1 MLHEH
6 NMNKEK
12 IIEKYNKHL
21 SYEKNLSDNTIR
33 NYLSDLSVFAS
44 FLVEEN
50 FSKEQPFQDFAK
62 FILNKKKQ
70 LFQTEYRKTIV
81 SFLTW
86 LVTKKTKDI
95 SRNSVI
101 RSLASLR
108 SFFRFC
114 IEEKFMP
121 EAPLWNSRSY
131 SMKKII
137 PKKPQLLPEVLEQN
151 EIESL
156 LDNPKENEI
165 NHKTLDLVVRDLSI
179 LEILYGSGL
188 RLSEVSNLN
197 LNDIDI
203 TKRTVT
209 VIGKGNKQ
217 RQVPLSLKS
226 IKILDDYIRNQRK
239 LLVKRNS
246 ESALFLNKFGK
257 RLSNRSIQ
265 NIVKSKGKIAG
276 LPKRIHTH
284 MIRHSFATHL
294 LDGGADIRI
303 VQMLLGHSSP
313 DTTQIYTHVST
324 NQSKKIYLESHPLAK
339 INK

>member
-1 MLHEH
+1 MRHDH
-6 NMNKEK
+6 NMDNEK
-12 IIEKYNKHL
+12 IIEKYNNHL
-21 SYEKNLSDNTIR
+21 RFEKNLSDNTIR
-33 NYLSDLSVFAS
+33 NYLSDLAVFKI
-44 FLVEEN
+44 FLQIEKFSYEE
-50 FSKEQPFQDFAK
+50 PFLDFAK
-62 FILNKKKQ
+62 FISKKKKH
-70 LFQTEYRKTIV
+70 LYQTEYRKVIV

-86 LVTKKTKDI
+86 LVTKKNNNI

-101 RSLASLR
+101 RNLASLR

-131 SMKKII
+131 SMKKLI
-137 PKKPQLLPEVLEQN
+137 PKKPQMLPEILQQN
-151 EIESL
+151 EISNL
-156 LDNPKENEI
+156 LDTTNENQSTNKSLKFI
-165 NHKTLDLVVRDLSI
+165 LRDISI

-188 RLSEVSNLN
+188 RLSEVVNLN
-197 LNDIDI
+197 VGNIDLS
-203 TKRTVT
+203 KRTVT
-209 VIGKGNKQ
+209 VLGKGNKQ

-226 IKILDDYIRNQRK
+226 TKILEEYINNQRK
-239 LLVKRNS
+239 LLIKRNS
-246 ESALFLNKFGK
+246 ESGLFLNKYGG

-265 NIVKSKGKIAG
+265 NLVKSRAKIVG
-276 LPKRIHTH
+276 LPKRVHTH

-324 NQSKKIYLESHPLAK
+324 SQARKVYLDSHPFAN

>member
-1 MLHEH
+1 MLHKH
-6 NMNKEK
+6 NMDIEK

-21 SYEKNLSDNTIR
+21 RYEKNLSDNTIR
-33 NYLSDLSVFAS
+33 NYLSDLTVFKF
-44 FLVEEN
+44 FLIEEK
-50 FSKEQPFQDFAK
+50 FSKEATFQDFAK
-62 FILNKKKQ
+62 FISNKKKNLYQ
-70 LFQTEYRKTIV
+70 IEYRKTIV

-86 LVTKKTKDI
+86 LVTKKTNNI

-101 RSLASLR
+101 RNLASLR

-131 SMKKII
+131 SMKKLI
-137 PKKPQLLPEVLEQN
+137 PKKPQILPEVLQQN
-151 EIESL
+151 EIASL
-156 LDNPKENEI
+156 IDNSKETQNKNKSLEFV
-165 NHKTLDLVVRDLSI
+165 LRDISI

-197 LNDIDI
+197 LNDIDL

-209 VIGKGNKQ
+209 VLGKGNKQ
-217 RQVPLSLKS
+217 RQVPLSLNSKE
-226 IKILDDYIRNQRK
+226 ILQEYIQNQRK
-239 LLVKRNS
+239 LLIKRNS
-246 ESALFLNKFGK
+246 EPALFLNKFGK

-265 NIVKSKGKIAG
+265 NLVKSKAKIAG
-276 LPKRIHTH
+276 LPKRVHTH

-324 NQSKKIYLESHPLAK
+324 SQAKKVYLESHPFAN

>member
-1 MLHEH
+1 MLHNL
-6 NMNKEK
+6 NMDKEK
-12 IIEKYNKHL
+12 IIEKYSNHL
-21 SYEKNLSDNTIR
+21 RFEKNLSNNTIR
-33 NYLSDLSVFAS
+33 NYLSDLAVFKI
-44 FLVEEN
+44 FLIVEK
-50 FSKEQPFQDFAK
+50 FSHEEPFQDFAK
-62 FILNKKKQ
+62 FISKKKIH
-70 LFQTEYRKTIV
+70 LYQTEYRKVIV

-86 LVTKKTKDI
+86 LVTKKTNI

-101 RSLASLR
+101 RNLASLR

-131 SMKKII
+131 SMKKLI
-137 PKKPQLLPEVLEQN
+137 PKKPQMLPEVLQQN
-151 EIESL
+151 EISYL
-156 LDNPKENEI
+156 LDSPNEKQNTNKSLKFTI
-165 NHKTLDLVVRDLSI
+165 RDISI

-188 RLSEVSNLN
+188 RLSEVGNLN
-197 LNDIDI
+197 VNNIDL

-209 VIGKGNKQ
+209 VLGKGNKQ

-226 IKILDDYIRNQRK
+226 TEVLQEYINNQRK
-239 LLVKRNS
+239 LLIKRNS
-246 ESALFLNKFGK
+246 EPGLFLNKFGG

-265 NIVKSKGKIAG
+265 NLVKSRAKIGG
-276 LPKRIHTH
+276 LPKRVHTH
-284 MIRHSFATHL
+284 MLRHSFATHL

-324 NQSKKIYLESHPLAK
+324 SQARKVYLDSHPLAN

>member
-1 MLHEH
+1 MLHDH
-6 NMNKEK
+6 NMDNEK
-12 IIEKYNKHL
+12 IIEKYSNHL
-21 SYEKNLSDNTIR
+21 RFEKNLSDNTIR
-33 NYLSDLSVFAS
+33 NYLSDLAVFKI
-44 FLVEEN
+44 FLNIEE
-50 FSKEQPFQDFAK
+50 FSYEHPFLDFAK
-62 FILNKKKQ
+62 FISKKKKH
-70 LFQTEYRKTIV
+70 LYQTEYRKVIV

-86 LVTKKTKDI
+86 LVTKKTNI

-101 RSLASLR
+101 RNLASLR

-131 SMKKII
+131 SMKKLI
-137 PKKPQLLPEVLEQN
+137 PKKPQMLPEVLQQN
-151 EIESL
+151 EISYL
-156 LDNPKENEI
+156 LDSPNEKQNTNKSLKFTI
-165 NHKTLDLVVRDLSI
+165 RDISI

-188 RLSEVSNLN
+188 RLSEVGNLN
-197 LNDIDI
+197 VNNIDL

-209 VIGKGNKQ
+209 VLGKGNKQ

-226 IKILDDYIRNQRK
+226 TKILQEYINNQRR
-239 LLVKRNS
+239 LLIKRNS
-246 ESALFLNKFGK
+246 EPGLFLNKFGG

-265 NIVKSKGKIAG
+265 NLVKSRAKIAG
-276 LPKRIHTH
+276 LPKRVHTH

-324 NQSKKIYLESHPLAK
+324 SQARKVYLDSHPFAN

>member
-1 MLHEH
+1 MLHDH
-6 NMNKEK
+6 NMDNEK
-12 IIEKYNKHL
+12 IIEKYSNHL
-21 SYEKNLSDNTIR
+21 RFEKNLSDNTIR
-33 NYLSDLSVFAS
+33 NYLSDLAVFKI
-44 FLVEEN
+44 FLNIEE
-50 FSKEQPFQDFAK
+50 FSYEYPFLDFAK
-62 FILNKKKQ
+62 FISKKKKH
-70 LFQTEYRKTIV
+70 LYQTEYRKVIV

-86 LVTKKTKDI
+86 LVTKKTNI

-101 RSLASLR
+101 RNLASLR

-131 SMKKII
+131 SMKKLI
-137 PKKPQLLPEVLEQN
+137 PKKPQMLPEVLQQN
-151 EIESL
+151 EISYL
-156 LDNPKENEI
+156 LDSPNEKQNTNKSLKFTI
-165 NHKTLDLVVRDLSI
+165 RDISI

-188 RLSEVSNLN
+188 RLSEVGNLN
-197 LNDIDI
+197 VNNIDL

-209 VIGKGNKQ
+209 VLGKGNKQ

-226 IKILDDYIRNQRK
+226 TKILQEYINNQRR
-239 LLVKRNS
+239 LLIKRNS
-246 ESALFLNKFGK
+246 EPGLFLNKFGG

-265 NIVKSKGKIAG
+265 NLVKSRAKIAG
-276 LPKRIHTH
+276 LPKRVHTH

-324 NQSKKIYLESHPLAK
+324 SQARKVYLDSHPFAN

>member
-1 MLHEH
+1 MD
-6 NMNKEK
+6 NEK
-12 IIEKYNKHL
+12 IIEKYSNHL
-21 SYEKNLSDNTIR
+21 RFEKNLSDNTIR
-33 NYLSDLSVFAS
+33 NYLSDLAVFKI
-44 FLVEEN
+44 FLNIEK
-50 FSKEQPFQDFAK
+50 FSYEHPFLDFAK
-62 FILNKKKQ
+62 FISKKKKH
-70 LFQTEYRKTIV
+70 LYQTEYRKVIV

-86 LVTKKTKDI
+86 LVTKKTNI

-101 RSLASLR
+101 RNLASLR

-131 SMKKII
+131 SMKKLI
-137 PKKPQLLPEVLEQN
+137 PKKPQMLPEVLQQN
-151 EIESL
+151 EISYL
-156 LDNPKENEI
+156 LDSPNEKQNTNKSLKFTI
-165 NHKTLDLVVRDLSI
+165 RDISI

-188 RLSEVSNLN
+188 RLSEVGNLN
-197 LNDIDI
+197 VNNIDL

-209 VIGKGNKQ
+209 VLGKGNKQ

-226 IKILDDYIRNQRK
+226 TKILQEYINNQRR
-239 LLVKRNS
+239 LLIKRNS
-246 ESALFLNKFGK
+246 EPGLFLNKFGG

-265 NIVKSKGKIAG
+265 NLVKSRAKIAG
-276 LPKRIHTH
+276 LPKRVHTH

-324 NQSKKIYLESHPLAK
+324 SQARKVYLDSHPFAN

>member
-1 MLHEH
+1 MLHDH
-6 NMNKEK
+6 NMDNEK
-12 IIEKYNKHL
+12 IIEKYSNHL
-21 SYEKNLSDNTIR
+21 RFEKNLSDNTIR
-33 NYLSDLSVFAS
+33 NYLSDLAVFKI
-44 FLVEEN
+44 FLNIEE
-50 FSKEQPFQDFAK
+50 FSYEYPFLDFAK
-62 FILNKKKQ
+62 FISKKKKH
-70 LFQTEYRKTIV
+70 LYQTEYRKVIV

-86 LVTKKTKDI
+86 LVTKKTNI

-101 RSLASLR
+101 RNLASLR

-131 SMKKII
+131 SMKKLI
-137 PKKPQLLPEVLEQN
+137 PKKPQMLPEVLQQN
-151 EIESL
+151 EISYL
-156 LDNPKENEI
+156 LDSPNEKQ
-165 NHKTLDLVVRDLSI
+165 NTNKSLKFTRRDISI

-188 RLSEVSNLN
+188 RLSEVGNLN
-197 LNDIDI
+197 VNNIDL

-209 VIGKGNKQ
+209 VLGKGNKQ

-226 IKILDDYIRNQRK
+226 TKILQEYINNQRR
-239 LLVKRNS
+239 LLIKRNS
-246 ESALFLNKFGK
+246 EPGLFLNKFGG

-265 NIVKSKGKIAG
+265 NLVKSRAKIAG
-276 LPKRIHTH
+276 LPKRVHTH

-324 NQSKKIYLESHPLAK
+324 SQARKVYLDSHPFAN

>member
-1 MLHEH
+1 MLHDH
-6 NMNKEK
+6 NMDNEK
-12 IIEKYNKHL
+12 IIEKYSNHL
-21 SYEKNLSDNTIR
+21 RFEKNLSDNTIR
-33 NYLSDLSVFAS
+33 NYLSDLAVFKI
-44 FLVEEN
+44 FLNIEK
-50 FSKEQPFQDFAK
+50 FSYEHPFLDFAK
-62 FILNKKKQ
+62 FISKKKKH
-70 LFQTEYRKTIV
+70 LYQTEYRKVIV

-86 LVTKKTKDI
+86 LVTKKTNI

-101 RSLASLR
+101 RNLASLR

-131 SMKKII
+131 SMKKLI
-137 PKKPQLLPEVLEQN
+137 PKKPQMLPEVLQQN
-151 EIESL
+151 EISYL
-156 LDNPKENEI
+156 LDSPNEKQNTNKSLKFTI
-165 NHKTLDLVVRDLSI
+165 RDISI

-188 RLSEVSNLN
+188 RLSEVGNLN
-197 LNDIDI
+197 VNNIDL

-209 VIGKGNKQ
+209 VLGKGNKQ

-226 IKILDDYIRNQRK
+226 TKILQEYINNQRR
-239 LLVKRNS
+239 LLIKRNS
-246 ESALFLNKFGK
+246 EPGLFLNKFGG

-265 NIVKSKGKIAG
+265 NLVKSRAKIAG
-276 LPKRIHTH
+276 LPKRVHTH

-324 NQSKKIYLESHPLAK
+324 SQARKVYLDSHPFAN

>member
-1 MLHEH
+1 MLHDH
-6 NMNKEK
+6 NMDNEK
-12 IIEKYNKHL
+12 IIEKYSNHL
-21 SYEKNLSDNTIR
+21 RFEKNLSDNTIR
-33 NYLSDLSVFAS
+33 NYLSDLAVFKI
-44 FLVEEN
+44 FLNIEE
-50 FSKEQPFQDFAK
+50 FSYEYPFLDFAK
-62 FILNKKKQ
+62 FISKKKKH
-70 LFQTEYRKTIV
+70 LYQTEYRKVIV

-86 LVTKKTKDI
+86 LVTKKTNI

-101 RSLASLR
+101 RNLASLR

-131 SMKKII
+131 SMKKLI
-137 PKKPQLLPEVLEQN
+137 PKKPQMLPEVLQQN
-151 EIESL
+151 EISYL
-156 LDNPKENEI
+156 LDTPNEKQNTNKSLKFTI
-165 NHKTLDLVVRDLSI
+165 RDISI

-188 RLSEVSNLN
+188 RLSEVGNLN
-197 LNDIDI
+197 VNNIDL

-209 VIGKGNKQ
+209 VLGKGNKQ

-226 IKILDDYIRNQRK
+226 TKILQEYINNQRR
-239 LLVKRNS
+239 LLIKRNS
-246 ESALFLNKFGK
+246 EPGLFLNKFGG

-265 NIVKSKGKIAG
+265 NLVKSRAKIAG
-276 LPKRIHTH
+276 LPKRVHTH

-324 NQSKKIYLESHPLAK
+324 SQARKVYLDSHPFAN